1 MSGSQTGVLVTGAA
15 GAIGMTLCEAFQAA
29 GYRVIATDRAVAHGA
44 CHAYLPLDLA
54 QLVDDQAVREEFHRQ
69 VVVALD
75 GVPLRVLVNNAAV
88 QTLSDVDQLSL
99 AAFRHSLDVNLSAPL
114 ALVTSFLDAL
124 SAQRGVVINIGSV
137 HAQLTKPGF
146 LAYAVSKA
154 ALAGLTR
161 SLALDLAPRG
171 IRVNEIRPG
180 ATATPMLQAG
190 FASDPQ
196 ALAQLANMQPLGRL
210 GAPADIAAM
219 AVFLASGQAAF
230 VSGAALPVDGGIGAR
245 LHDPM

>member
-1 MSGSQTGVLVTGAA
+1 MSGSQIGVLVTGAA
-15 GAIGMTLCEAFQAA
+15 SGIGVSLCEAFQAA
-29 GYRVIATDRAVAHGA
+29 GYRVIATDRASADGA
-44 CHAYLPLDLA
+44 GHVFLPLDLA
-54 QLVDDQAVREEFHRQ
+54 RLVDDQRVRDEFHRQ

-75 GVPLRVLVNNAAV
+75 GVPLRVIVNNAAV
-88 QTLSDVDQLSL
+88 QTLGDVEELSL
-99 AAFRHSLDVNLSAPL
+99 AAFRHTLDVNLSAPL
-114 ALVTSFLDAL
+114 ALVASFLEAL

-180 ATATPMLQAG
+180 ATATPMLLAG
-190 FASDPQ
+190 FASDPL
-196 ALAQLANMQPLGRL
+196 ALAELADMQPLGRL
-210 GAPADIAAM
+210 GTPAEIAAV
-219 AVFLASGQAAF
+219 AVFLASSQAAF
-230 VSGAALPVDGGIGAR
+230 VSGAALQVDGGIGAR
-245 LHDPM
+245 LHDPL